1 MEGNMNL
8 DTLLESSIQ
17 LILSLQNIGDGLVE
31 IMKVFT
37 FMGDEEFY
45 FILFP
50 ILFWCVDSSLGFRA
64 GLILLLSSCVNA
76 YFKWLIRLP
85 RPYWISNDIV
95 AHTSETSFG
104 APSGH
109 AQNSVAM
116 WGLIAAKVGK
126 PWAWV
131 AAILLMFMIGISRLV
146 MGVHFL
152 LDVILGWIIGA
163 ALLWIFLKLEP
174 SVEEW
179 MAEKSFRFKL
189 FVSYIASMALILIA
203 IVILS
208 ALSFWEVPNLWTQ
221 NALLA
226 NSAAEE
232 INPLAISG
240 VISNA
245 GILFGV
251 SAGYII
257 MNHQGGFST
266 QGKLFQQILKYI
278 IGIIGVL
285 VIWMG
290 LDMVFPEGETFI
302 AYVFRYFR
310 YFLTGVWISLGAP
323 WIFIKAKLSKQTQ

>member
-1 MEGNMNL
+1 
-8 DTLLESSIQ
+8 
-17 LILSLQNIGDGLVE
+17 
-31 IMKVFT
+31 
-37 FMGDEEFY
+37 
-45 FILFP
+45 
-50 ILFWCVDSSLGFRA
+50 
-64 GLILLLSSCVNA
+64 
-76 YFKWLIRLP
+76 
-85 RPYWISNDIV
+85 
-95 AHTSETSFG
+95 
-104 APSGH
+104 
-109 AQNSVAM
+109 
-116 WGLIAAKVGK
+116 
-126 PWAWV
+126 
-131 AAILLMFMIGISRLV
+131 

-163 ALLWIFLKLEP
+163 ALLWLFLKLEP
-174 SVEEW
+174 SVEAW
-179 MAEKSFRFKL
+179 MAEKSFRFKI
-189 FVSYIASMALILIA
+189 FASYIASMALILIA
-203 IVILS
+203 VVILS

-226 NSAAEE
+226 NPAAEE

-245 GILFGV
+245 GVLFGI

-257 MNHQGGFST
+257 MNQQGGFST

-290 LDMVFPEGETFI
+290 LDMVFPEGETII
-302 AYVFRYFR
+302 ASVFRYFR